1 MSTELAN
8 LSNLPA
14 HLRTTEET
22 NEFASGIS
30 SGGLDMPVLSIRG
43 KEFRIRYQGNE
54 QSTRSRE
61 IKGVLIAARPHVS
74 KRWYKGAYEA
84 GSIDMP
90 ACFSIDGVR
99 PSEMST
105 DKQSDKCS
113 TCPRNQFGSK
123 ITPSGKQGKECS
135 DYKRTIFLPIF
146 DGAFLKDP
154 DGNLMPCVLDIP
166 WSSLKKNRADRSD
179 NMFLAEYGG
188 ALSRHKIKVH
198 GVVTRLE
205 FTDAEYP
212 QVCFAYDSPLDEQT
226 FAAIE
231 ALRSDDTVA
240 EALAEPNAE
249 APGPITETPPV
260 EAPKAAEPAKPN
272 FLGGQTKAEARDQPK
287 AEPEPVKQEAA
298 PEPEP
303 EAAPANDD
311 VMASVKKLL
320 GGL

>member
-1 MSTELAN
+1 MSTDLMN
-8 LSNLPA
+8 LNNLPA
-14 HLRTTEET
+14 HLRTEEAS
-22 NEFASGIS
+22 NEFASGIGG
-30 SGGLDMPVLSIRG
+30 GGLDMPVLSIRG

-84 GSIDMP
+84 GSVDMP

-123 ITPSGKQGKECS
+123 ITPSGKQGKECA
-135 DYKRTIFLPIF
+135 DYKRTIFLPIIE
-146 DGAFLKDP
+146 GQFLKDP

-179 NMFLAEYGG
+179 NMFLVEYGG

-212 QVCFAYDSPLDEQT
+212 QVCFAYDDALDEQT
-226 FAAIE
+226 FAAVE

-260 EAPKAAEPAKPN
+260 EAPKAEPKQPD
-272 FLGGQTKAEARDQPK
+272 FLGGQSKP
-287 AEPEPVKQEAA
+287 EPEPVKQEAA